1 MQKTIKRTH
10 LSFKRACPRSGSEGV
25 AKVERLVSDHRPVEC
40 LRWVLEQLCGSVV
53 TAARTGRHWRAA
65 LSRFPAACEAF
76 ASSRPRAFSD
86 TRPARTCTLHSP
98 ALLERLRFSARSS
111 TVRSA
116 CRAFELFATAALPY
130 KYGARWRGSAAATLA
145 HDASRTIPH
154 RHKLEMQPVSSP
166 LILLPAYQ
174 LHTPISTI
182 LAAQY
187 VRYASH
193 ATYECSSGSMTSY
206 VNTGSML

>member
-130 KYGARWRGSAAATLA
+130 KYGARWRGPAAATLA
-145 HDASRTIPH
+145 HDASRSHIGINWRCSQCPPH
-154 RHKLEMQPVSSP
+154 WFYCL
-166 LILLPAYQ
+166 
-174 LHTPISTI
+174 PISYI
-182 LAAQY
+182 RQLAQSWLPSMCDMRRMPPMNAVPVQWPLMSTRAQCC
-187 VRYASH
+187 R
-193 ATYECSSGSMTSY
+193 
-206 VNTGSML
+206 